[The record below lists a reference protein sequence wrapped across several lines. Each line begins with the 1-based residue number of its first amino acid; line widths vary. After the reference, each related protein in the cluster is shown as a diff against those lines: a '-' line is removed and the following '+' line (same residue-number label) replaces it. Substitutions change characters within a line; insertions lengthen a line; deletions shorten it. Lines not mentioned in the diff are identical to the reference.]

1 MTTDTLWHNFETDIA
16 DGVLFNRF
24 RLANSQ
30 MDEFLSLVT
39 ARALELED
47 VLAKANSIVHDFLV
61 KFHNEGRPD
70 MARSP
75 HLHAESHEV
84 QRRT

>member
-1 MTTDTLWHNFETDIA
+1 LGKRTLHTA
-16 DGVLFNRF
+16 GRQV
-24 RLANSQ
+24 Q
-30 MDEFLSLVT
+30 P
-39 ARALELED
+39 ARALELKD